1 MKQNVTSK
9 EIIIIIPKK
18 KYMLDKILEFIDE
31 EDLLKA
37 DGFDAAIIGIDT
49 NQRMVYGIE
58 KILAILI
65 DDDMNEEEALEHFY
79 YNIAGSYVGDY
90 TPIYIWEYHNG
101 KQK

>member
-1 MKQNVTSK
+1 MNNLQDFV
-9 EIIIIIPKK
+9 
-18 KYMLDKILEFIDE
+18 
-31 EDLLKA
+31 DLHAEPDHTLKA

-49 NQRMVYGIE
+49 NQRMVYSIE
-58 KILAILI
+58 KILAILK

-101 KQK
+101 K